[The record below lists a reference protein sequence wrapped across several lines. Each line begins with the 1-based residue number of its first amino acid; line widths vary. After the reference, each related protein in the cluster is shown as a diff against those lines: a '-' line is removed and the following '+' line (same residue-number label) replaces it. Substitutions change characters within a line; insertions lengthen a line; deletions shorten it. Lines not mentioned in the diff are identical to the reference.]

1 MRYVVWVDA
10 WQMQC
15 CGEPFAVGD
24 RVGWTLRDLP
34 RGRVLDD
41 VVGPEVAARLTH
53 AEEHH
58 GGVAED
64 APVVHG
70 TVRAIRAAHATFVR
84 ESHWVPGE
92 LRTVRSADGTDDV
105 PGLAFNGYV
114 VDLDVEAPLPEAPG
128 PA

>member
-15 CGEPFAVGD
+15 CGEPFAAGD

-34 RGRVLDD
+34 RGCLFDD
-41 VVGPEVAARLTH
+41 VVGSEVAARITH

-58 GGVAED
+58 GAVPED

-70 TVRAIRAAHATFVR
+70 TVRAIVAAHARYVR
-84 ESHWVPGE
+84 ESRWVPGE
-92 LRTVRSADGTDDV
+92 LRTVRSADGTDEV
-105 PGLAFNGYV
+105 SGLSFNGYV
-114 VDLDVEAPLPEAPG
+114 VDLDVAAPTS
-128 PA
+128 